1 MADAGDDAEQKK
13 PVFTFKKGKRRQAV
27 RKQKCESD
35 KDSADSDSEEND
47 EGNVAIKQVERKRR
61 NNPLVHSTKRVK
73 LGFSKNSQ
81 SESSSEESEQE
92 SAVTVS
98 YKSSRSGKK
107 KVQQIWEPLQW
118 WR

>member
-1 MADAGDDAEQKK
+1 MG
-13 PVFTFKKGKRRQAV
+13 
-27 RKQKCESD
+27 
-35 KDSADSDSEEND
+35 DSADSDSEEND

-61 NNPLVHSTKRVK
+61 NNPLVQSTKRVK

-92 SAVTVS
+92 SAVAVS

-107 KVQQIWEPLQW
+107 EGPADMGATSVVEIDTQADRDTQAVFERSLQM
-118 WR
+118 